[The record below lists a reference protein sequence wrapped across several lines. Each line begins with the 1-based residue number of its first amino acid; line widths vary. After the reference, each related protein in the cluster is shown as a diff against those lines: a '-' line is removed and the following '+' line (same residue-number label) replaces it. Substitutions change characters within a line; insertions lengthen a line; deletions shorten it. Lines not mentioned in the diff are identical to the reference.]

1 MRYVSILAA
10 LLVVSLAIP
19 LAAQESKPADNMGI
33 VRDAIRAEKKV
44 LVADNMGLT
53 EAEAKAFWPVYDE
66 YQNAMKPLVDRK
78 ITLVKDYAANYE
90 TMTDEVAGKL
100 LRDLMDLQKEELKLS
115 DSFVPKFQKVLPAM
129 KVARYYQIE
138 NKVRAVVDYDL
149 AAQIPLVK

>member
-1 MRYVSILAA
+1 MKYVSILAA
-10 LLVVSLAIP
+10 VLVVCLAIP

-53 EAEAKAFWPVYDE
+53 EAEAKAFWPVYE
-66 YQNAMKPLVDRK
+66 EFQSAMKPVVDRK
-78 ITLVKDYAANYE
+78 IALIQEYAANYE
-90 TMTDEVAGKL
+90 TMTDEAAGKL
-100 LRDLMDLQKEELKLS
+100 LKDFMALQKDEVKLS
-115 DSFVPKFQKVLPAM
+115 DSFVPKFQKVLPAI
-129 KVARYYQIE
+129 KVARYFQIE